1 MCDDRLQRGKRVRR
15 RDGATCRL
23 HMQPRLCVNIRD
35 DNRVCGQHKH
45 MCCLRFRL
53 QLHREWRAS
62 GILLVFGGL
71 RVDGDDIQRL
81 RVDVFHVPPDRL
93 WRGQRVCGRLD
104 TAGRVHVQRWLCIY
118 IDGDNCVHR

>member
-81 RVDVFHVPPDRL
+81 RSYIRDVRDGRL
-93 WRGQRVCGRLD
+93 WRG
-104 TAGRVHVQRWLCIY
+104 
-118 IDGDNCVHR
+118 